1 MHALSPRTSLP
12 SSSTILSHARSFFLY
27 CNRVIFSWEYPAN
40 SSSAVFSICSRSRS
54 SLRSNGYARF
64 HPNTISF
71 SIRPSVPFSD
81 WFSTKQISPSPDFY
95 RKFSSTQQF
104 SGCSCSKSFSENG
117 CIQSFFPSDS
127 SRIFWITVRS
137 FDTLLLLKSMPPLSS
152 VQTITIISHSPSCR
166 LSFSLRIAPSLS
178 VPADPDVVVFILTP
192 LL

>member
-1 MHALSPRTSLP
+1 MRI
-12 SSSTILSHARSFFLY
+12 SSKFLF
-27 CNRVIFSWEYPAN
+27 R
-40 SSSAVFSICSRSRS
+40 
-54 SLRSNGYARF
+54 RF
-64 HPNTISF
+64 LHLIQIQIQF
-71 SIRPSVPFSD
+71 KVKRIRPGSIQTRSVFQSAPPFPSVTD
-81 WFSTKQISPSPDFY
+81 FSTKQISPSPAFS

-104 SGCSCSKSFSENG
+104 SGCSCSKKFFRKRMYPELLSFWQLQNLLDHR
-117 CIQSFFPSDS
+117 P
-127 SRIFWITVRS
+127 V